1 MHDIVR
7 VSCEGLQILKNRT
20 VGTIDINM
28 LKTIAALGD
37 LLRRSKR
44 AYNYFYDESRISV
57 MIEFVLYCCSK
68 SWQYDKDLISL
79 AALLRTRH
87 GKFFQVKILSN
98 WFILFIKFSLNN
110 HRYPPTKHLD
120 KHVLE
125 SSIRFLTRARA
136 MQASICK
143 KWNCAFKKRIDSF
156 YLFSIRQINF
166 YEYPK

>member
-1 MHDIVR
+1 
-7 VSCEGLQILKNRT
+7 
-20 VGTIDINM
+20 M

-87 GKFFQVKILSN
+87 GKCFQVKILSN

-110 HRYPPTKHLD
+110 HRFLIKGIRQRSTLINTFWKALFDFWPEL
-120 KHVLE
+120 VLCKRLSVKNE
-125 SSIRFLTRARA
+125 IVHSRNELTL
-136 MQASICK
+136 SICSVSVK
-143 KWNCAFKKRIDSF
+143 
-156 YLFSIRQINF
+156 SISMNILNRFRGNILTLYVIIQ
-166 YEYPK
+166 Y